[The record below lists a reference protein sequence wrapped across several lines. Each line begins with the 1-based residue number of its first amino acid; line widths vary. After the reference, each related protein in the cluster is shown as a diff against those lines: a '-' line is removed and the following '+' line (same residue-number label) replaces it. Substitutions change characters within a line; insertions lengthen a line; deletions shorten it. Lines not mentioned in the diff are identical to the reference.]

1 MKKKTLLITSI
12 SLFTLLLQGCLNSDK
27 QTPTTY
33 PTTVGTAL
41 SIAADEEATMAP
53 SIHALEEVSD
63 NIGNILKTHITELNQ
78 KEAISFDKEL
88 NYCDISG
95 QKESVKSGELKNF
108 IYKTKY
114 ISCKRVK
121 TQQDGNIELT
131 YSHTDS
137 EGKYPKSL
145 KLLVK
150 SNYILNNMTLQKE
163 FVVNGAMLYNEDNS
177 LKQIALNSTGMVDFD
192 HQTFELDGF
201 EHLVEF

>member
-1 MKKKTLLITSI
+1 MKKNTLLITSI

-41 SIAADEEATMAP
+41 SIAADEEDTMAP
-53 SIHALEEVSD
+53 SIHALEKVSD

-78 KEAISFDKEL
+78 EEAISFDKEL

-95 QKESVKSGELKNF
+95 EKESITSGNLEG
-108 IYKTKY
+108 ITYKTKY
-114 ISCKRVK
+114 ISCKTVK

-137 EGKYPKSL
+137 EGKYPQAVTLLVTEDYNFNDMVLKKELTVESTVSYNADKSL
-145 KLLVK
+145 SDISLK
-150 SNYILNNMTLQKE
+150 
-163 FVVNGAMLYNEDNS
+163 VNGL
-177 LKQIALNSTGMVDFD
+177 VDFD
-192 HQTFELDGF
+192 YQSIILKDFEQEVSF
-201 EHLVEF
+201 